1 MIQTKA
7 KYHIRLKTIPNVS
20 NSSLDTIKTYYDQVL
35 NIDKSTFCSSNDEPT
50 PIDCVQEMVS
60 KIPEELWT
68 RQDLSILD
76 PCCGNG
82 NFFIPI
88 FYKLLE
94 IYDKKIILEKILS
107 FNDIN
112 TKRLYNVR
120 KVYCDQQYKLNISN
134 YDYLITNNINKYD
147 LIVANPPYAKLMT
160 NGKRSSKNHNLI
172 KCFIEKSISLL
183 KPKGYIMFI
192 TPDNWMSFA
201 DRNTIIS
208 TISQLQIIHL
218 DIHNAKKHFKKIG
231 SSFTWYIIQNCPYY
245 QDINITGIWKNKQY
259 NSIATS
265 QQRRYIP
272 LFYNNIIQNINVF
285 IKKH

>member
-1 MIQTKA
+1 M
-7 KYHIRLKTIPNVS
+7 
-20 NSSLDTIKTYYDQVL
+20 
-35 NIDKSTFCSSNDEPT
+35 
-50 PIDCVQEMVS
+50 
-60 KIPEELWT
+60 
-68 RQDLSILD
+68 
-76 PCCGNG
+76 
-82 NFFIPI
+82 
-88 FYKLLE
+88 
-94 IYDKKIILEKILS
+94 EKILS

-134 YDYLITNNINKYD
+134 YDYLITNNTNKYD